1 MIDKEWKA
9 YIKDILK
16 DELRKRKVTYP
27 MLVEKLNDLSVKES
41 LFSIKNK
48 ISRGT
53 FNTVF
58 FVQCLK
64 AIGCK
69 SVKLDKED

>member
-1 MIDKEWKA
+1 MTDKEWKA

-16 DELRKRKVTYP
+16 SELKKRKVTYP
-27 MLVEKLNDLSVKES
+27 MLVEKLNELAVKET

-58 FVQCLK
+58 FIQCLK

-69 SVKLDKED
+69 SVRIDTEE